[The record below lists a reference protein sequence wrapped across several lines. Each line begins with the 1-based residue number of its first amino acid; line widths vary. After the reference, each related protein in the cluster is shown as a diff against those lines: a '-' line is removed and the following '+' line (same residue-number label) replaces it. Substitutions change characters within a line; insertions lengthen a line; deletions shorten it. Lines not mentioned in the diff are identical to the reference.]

1 VGTIDTELLKRAH
14 PVEMVIAR
22 YGVELRPSGS
32 ALIGRCP
39 LHVDEGRPNLHVYPA
54 SRSWYCYRCSV
65 GGDVISFIQRIEGV
79 GFREAA
85 NRLQN
90 ELPSSR
96 VQRLRL
102 VSHARPRWPRNADWG
117 PAELACLGAAVELY
131 HNRLLSQPIAFA
143 YAERRGLDRTTL
155 EKHRIG
161 YASGNELAEYLRR
174 RHLPMGAGVR
184 VGLLRR
190 DGSETMAVRM
200 VVPEIRDGQPIW
212 LVGRTITDPTGDQPK
227 YLGLPGTK
235 PLLGWEAVA
244 AERMVVVV
252 EGPFDWLT
260 LQRWHYPSVALVGTH
275 VRPAAVKALAR
286 FERIY
291 LALDGD
297 EAGRAAAADL
307 ARTLGER
314 AVEIV
319 LPGVKD
325 VGELALRPDGPAIF
339 AASLEHS
346 ELAQAA

>member
-1 VGTIDTELLKRAH
+1 MGKIDTEELKRAH

-32 ALIGRCP
+32 ALVGRCP

-54 SRSWYCYRCSV
+54 SRSWYCYRCSM
-65 GGDVISFIQRIEGV
+65 GGDVISFVQRIEGL
-79 GFREAA
+79 GFREAVG
-85 NRLQN
+85 RLQK

-96 VQRLRL
+96 VQRLRPVL
-102 VSHARPRWPRNADWG
+102 REKPRRTLGGDWG
-117 PAELACLGAAVELY
+117 PSEQACLAAAVELY
-131 HNRLLSQPIAFA
+131 HNRLLSEPVALA

-155 EKHRIG
+155 DEHRIG
-161 YASGNELAEYLRR
+161 YASGNELAAYLRQ
-174 RHLPMGAGVR
+174 RHLQMRAAVR

-190 DGSETMAVRM
+190 DGSEAMGGRIVI
-200 VVPEIRDGQPIW
+200 PEIRDGQPIW
-212 LVGRTITDPTGDQPK
+212 LVGRTITDSRGDQPK
-227 YLGLPGTK
+227 YLGLPGPK
-235 PLLGWEAVA
+235 PLLGWEAAV

-260 LQRWHYPSVALVGTH
+260 LRRWHYPSVALVGTH
-275 VRPAAVKALAR
+275 IRPAAVKALSR

-319 LPGVKD
+319 LPRVKD

-339 AASLEHS
+339 AASLERS